1 MTDGAINTA
10 SEFAYRKLEE
20 TRAERT
26 RRGLV
31 FTAVIIAAIVITLAA
46 PALYL
51 AIVGIDAAD
60 GTITFAI
67 SMAVFV
73 LALLTYLRS
82 TRSAKIAVNR
92 LKREINGAIAQD
104 IGFTYEP
111 EAIRPPEFGE
121 AAAAGLF
128 DKGDIALFEDRWE
141 RYDAEHVIRITDTQ
155 TRSSNGEYSTTY
167 FRGALAAI
175 DLKTDG
181 GHAIK
186 LLSRRTHM
194 TRRIR
199 KSREEDPLQEFETG
213 DEQFDR
219 RYRAMGDSAEA
230 VRDFFDADMRRE
242 IAALVDHFRPGFIG
256 RIFRL
261 NPLSF
266 AVTGKYV
273 VVTVSAKKLFE
284 SVILRPG
291 NDRARVD
298 TVREDIARIS
308 RFLHI
313 LAEKASGS
321 A

>member
-1 MTDGAINTA
+1 MADGAINAA

-31 FTAVIIAAIVITLAA
+31 FVAVVIAAILIALAT

-51 AIVGIDAAD
+51 AIVGPDAAN
-60 GTITFAI
+60 GTIMFAI
-67 SMAVFV
+67 FMAVCV
-73 LALLTYLRS
+73 LALLTYIRV
-82 TRSAKIAVNR
+82 TRSAKTAVNR
-92 LKREINGAIAQD
+92 LKREINGAIAKD

-111 EAIRPPEFGE
+111 EADRPPEFRE
-121 AAAAGLF
+121 AAVAGLF
-128 DKGDIALFEDRWE
+128 DKGDTALFEDRWE
-141 RYDAEHVIRITDTQ
+141 RYDADHVIRITDIET
-155 TRSSNGEYSTTY
+155 SSSAGDSRTIH
-167 FRGALAAI
+167 FRGALVAI

-186 LLSRRTHM
+186 LLSRRTHI
-194 TRRIR
+194 TRRLR
-199 KSREEDPLQEFETG
+199 KMRQQDTLQAFDTG

-219 RYRAMGDSAEA
+219 KYLAMGDSAEA
-230 VRDFFDADMRRE
+230 VRNFFDADMRRE
-242 IAALVDHFRPGFIG
+242 IAALVDHFRPGFFA
-256 RIFRL
+256 RVFRL
-261 NPLSF
+261 NPLSL
-266 AVTGKYV
+266 AVSGKYV
-273 VVTVSAKKLFE
+273 VVALSAKKLFE

-313 LAEKASGS
+313 LANKASGS